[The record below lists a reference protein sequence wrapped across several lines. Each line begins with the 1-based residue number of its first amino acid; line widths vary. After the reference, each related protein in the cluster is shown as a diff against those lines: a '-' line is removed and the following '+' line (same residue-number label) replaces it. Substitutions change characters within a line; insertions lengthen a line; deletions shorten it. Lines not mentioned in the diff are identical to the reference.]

1 MANNNLFRKSS
12 LDRVSSPE
20 QLDEY
25 VKVTSPNLILIII
38 AIFSILFAGIVW
50 IFNSDIPKYEK
61 IPGIVI
67 TENGVKKLYSFVDIG
82 TSQKFKI
89 GMQTRISPEY
99 ISAEEYGYINGEI
112 ESVGKKIIDTESI
125 LKKFKNPNMIAQIL
139 PAYNCV
145 EVVTLLKEPSKDKIA
160 QIEIIDGSQC
170 TSSVIIGRE
179 RAIDFILNK

>member
-12 LDRVSSPE
+12 LERVSSPE

-61 IPGIVI
+61 ISGIVI

-112 ESVGKKIIDTESI
+112 ESVGKKIIDEESI
-125 LKKFKNPNMIAQIL
+125 LKKFKNPSMIAQVL
-139 PAYNCV
+139 PNYNCV